1 MLSTNFHNGDED
13 EEDENYEDDDDDVCI
28 FITFVLRCISFE
40 SVFIFAHFGDK
51 AMGMKRYGAGGL
63 VKLGFGYSIVS
74 LLAIVSSPEF
84 VFVFLLA

>member
-1 MLSTNFHNGDED
+1 MLSTNFHNGDEK

-51 AMGMKRYGAGGL
+51 QWAWKDMEQEDQLRL
-63 VKLGFGYSIVS
+63 DLGIQLYLCLQLYLRLNSYLYFS
-74 LLAIVSSPEF
+74 
-84 VFVFLLA
+84 